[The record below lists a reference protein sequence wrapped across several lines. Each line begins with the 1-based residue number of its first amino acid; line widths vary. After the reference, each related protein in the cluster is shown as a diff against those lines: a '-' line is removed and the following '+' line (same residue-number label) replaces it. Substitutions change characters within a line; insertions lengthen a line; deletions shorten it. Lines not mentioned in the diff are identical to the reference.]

1 MLPAIE
7 ALSGSVEV
15 PLSKVR
21 EPVDAAEGLTPEDM
35 RELLPNPH
43 RGQDAGGGLSSPWL
57 LRNPGHRCN
66 HGRCPVSR
74 NGALVVRCLAEMG
87 AVPGRKECKQ
97 KGLVFPWVRVQRERG
112 TMTRNSKRLMGEAR
126 EL

>member
-1 MLPAIE
+1 MSVPDYQSLMLPALE

-21 EPVDAAEGLTPEDM
+21 EPVAAAEGLTPEDM

-43 RGQDAGGGLSSPWL
+43 RGQDAGGGLSAPWL
-57 LRNPGHRCN
+57 SRNPGQRCDRD
-66 HGRCPVSR
+66 RCPVSR

-87 AVPGRKECKQ
+87 TVPGRKEFKQ
-97 KGLVFPWVRVQRERG
+97 SPWVCHIRRFFKG
-112 TMTRNSKRLMGEAR
+112 F
-126 EL
+126 